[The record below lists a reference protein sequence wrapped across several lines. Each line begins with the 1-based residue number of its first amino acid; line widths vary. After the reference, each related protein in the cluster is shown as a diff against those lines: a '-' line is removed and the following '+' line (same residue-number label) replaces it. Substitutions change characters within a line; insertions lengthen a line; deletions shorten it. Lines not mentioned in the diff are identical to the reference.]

1 MYTPLTIAID
11 LITDG
16 PLRRAMRAA
25 GNFTYDRATGTERP
39 DWNSLAGVQA
49 AGQERR
55 MVNAEHV
62 QKYDGEFDWPYVTSM
77 EQFALMAHETIYSEV
92 KVMSAQNVD
101 ASVALWRSAA
111 ETVRREGE
119 AFIDGLRNIIGTDW
133 DGPAA
138 RAAEEGAQRFID
150 SVHSLSRTAEFVA
163 RSADTGS
170 EGIHE
175 TTARIPEPQTPSF
188 TERALSMTPYP
199 GLFKAAQQRADEAED
214 YARDV
219 MSTIYAPA
227 VTDSDAIVPVLARPH
242 DPTAGSDGNGPG
254 QTVLRSEPG
263 RPHAG
268 SGSTGSTGST
278 AVPIGIPGASE
289 SVTPAMVQPG
299 QLPNAHELS
308 PAARV
313 DPAAAPSGSTGVSG
327 SGAGQPGSLRASEPG
342 VQGGVAV
349 SPGGRSAARGGPSGG
364 ITSPLAGR
372 GSLGAARPA
381 PEGVSQR
388 GISAGTSAS
397 TPNAG
402 ARSGMG
408 AFAPMAGAAGQTGEK
423 DHQTPKYLYSRRNGE
438 DIIGP
443 LRKVTPP
450 VIGGD

>member
-11 LITDG
+11 LLTDG

-39 DWNSLAGVQA
+39 DWNSLAGIQA

-62 QKYDGEFDWPYVTSM
+62 QNYDGEFDWPYVTSM
-77 EQFALMAHETIYSEV
+77 EQFALMAHEKIYSEV

-111 ETVRREGE
+111 ETVQREGD
-119 AFIDGLRNIIGTDW
+119 AFIDGLRSIIGTNW
-133 DGPAA
+133 EGPAA

-150 SVHSLSRTAEFVA
+150 SVHSLARTAEFVA

-188 TERALSMTPYP
+188 SERALSMTPYP

-242 DPTAGSDGNGPG
+242 DPTAGSDGSGPG

-263 RPHAG
+263 RPHVG
-268 SGSTGSTGST
+268 SGGPGSSTL
-278 AVPIGIPGASE
+278 APIDIPAASE
-289 SVTPAMVQPG
+289 LVTPAMVQPG
-299 QLPNAHELS
+299 HLPNAHELS
-308 PAARV
+308 PVTRV
-313 DPAAAPSGSTGVSG
+313 EPTAAPSGSTGVG
-327 SGAGQPGSLRASEPG
+327 GGGAGQPGSLRAAEPD
-342 VQGGVAV
+342 VQGGAAAV
-349 SPGGRSAARGGPSGG
+349 PGGRSGARGGPSGG
-364 ITSPLAGR
+364 TRSPLT
-372 GSLGAARPA
+372 GSGSQGAVRPA
-381 PEGVSQR
+381 PEDVSRR
-388 GISAGTSAS
+388 GMSAGTSAS

-408 AFAPMAGAAGQTGEK
+408 AFAPMAGAAGQRDEK